1 LEIKKIS
8 RSQSH
13 ITDENKEIMLFSMLL
28 FKDPNLFG
36 YVRNT
41 WSRGSCKVSYGR
53 TYPNKFQTS
62 SSKNIKRYGYRM
74 QKAKTG
80 T

>member
-1 LEIKKIS
+1 
-8 RSQSH
+8 
-13 ITDENKEIMLFSMLL
+13 MLL